1 MSPATENG
9 DGGRASVEIHDK
21 WGHKY
26 DFVISLV
33 GFAVSLGNIVRF
45 PYLCLRNGGGNK
57 IIYTFSFID
66 F

>member
-9 DGGRASVEIHDK
+9 DGGRTSVEIHDK